1 MWCPHISCSSCTVA
15 NDIDFKFC
23 KACGLSR
30 LDKDRNQQEKNENE
44 GTITKINDRK
54 KSLDALLNS
63 ASYSKQKCNLKK
75 EVENFLVLLDP
86 LKNFSNATPEDIR
99 KFLIFKEKN
108 GKTQLHDD
116 KCQFRTNHG
125 LQSCHC
131 PRTWRSSQ
139 LILWWGKLERFS
151 ETRGVQGSGTPCS

>member
-1 MWCPHISCSSCTVA
+1 MDYRGWIKIAIS
-15 NDIDFKFC
+15 K
-23 KACGLSR
+23 K
-30 LDKDRNQQEKNENE
+30 KNENE
-44 GTITKINDRK
+44 GTIIKINDRK
-54 KSLDALLNS
+54 KSSDALLYS

-116 KCQFRTNHG
+116 ICQFRTNHG

-131 PRTWRSSQ
+131 PRTLAFKSVDS
-139 LILWWGKLERFS
+139 LWEKLERFS